1 MKHAPRKGLTVC
13 ANAHGVSDFGP
24 AFITEVRRAS
34 ILAAVSDLTVLVAV
48 TAVLAIGVFLIAAR
62 SLGWL

>member
-1 MKHAPRKGLTVC
+1 VC